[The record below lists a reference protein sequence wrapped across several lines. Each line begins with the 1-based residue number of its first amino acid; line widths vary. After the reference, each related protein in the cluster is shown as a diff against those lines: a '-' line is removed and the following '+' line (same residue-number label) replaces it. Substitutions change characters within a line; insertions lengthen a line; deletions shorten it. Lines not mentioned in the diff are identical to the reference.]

1 MNPLIQVSVNIEG
14 YLTTGRYNRIQEC
27 MENLPNEHFV
37 HLMDYLV
44 NSIREDIENCIEVS
58 YKQMSCQDYCKC
70 INWQGTVEEAM
81 NYIIQNH
88 VFYSMII

>member
-1 MNPLIQVSVNIEG
+1 MNPLIQFSVNIEG

-44 NSIREDIENCIEVS
+44 NSIREDI
-58 YKQMSCQDYCKC
+58 
-70 INWQGTVEEAM
+70 
-81 NYIIQNH
+81 
-88 VFYSMII
+88 